1 VDSVSLEVEVEVEV
15 IFAVEVLQDLILT
28 ILLESNQ

>member
-1 VDSVSLEVEVEVEV
+1 VDSVSLEVEVKVEV
-15 IFAVEVLQDLILT
+15 VLAVEVLQDLILT